1 MEGRGESS
9 QTPFTSAINL
19 TKSGAT
25 QVPERYVLPPSDRPN
40 PALTPSDITLPIID
54 LSALYHPS
62 SRSHLIDQIRS
73 ACMETGS
80 FQVINHGIPLQ
91 TLTEALE
98 AAKEFFD
105 LPLETK
111 VQLLSDN
118 VHAPVRYGTSLNH
131 KVDKVHFWRDFIKHY
146 SHPISEWIHLW
157 PADPPSYREKMRN
170 YTEALHTLQ
179 KELMGIIMESLGLN
193 PNYLHDEIEEGS
205 QVMTVNCYPACPE
218 PELALGMPPHSD
230 YGSLTVLLQSCPG
243 LQIMDKKNNWFSV
256 PETEGALIIQLG
268 DQLEVI
274 SNGQYK
280 SVIHRVT
287 VSSEKKRFSI
297 AGLHSLALNKKV
309 KPAREL
315 VDEQNPDSYKEFSF
329 RDFLDFISGNDIRQ
343 ARFINTLKREP

>member
-1 MEGRGESS
+1 
-9 QTPFTSAINL
+9 
-19 TKSGAT
+19 
-25 QVPERYVLPPSDRPN
+25 
-40 PALTPSDITLPIID
+40 
-54 LSALYHPS
+54 
-62 SRSHLIDQIRS
+62 
-73 ACMETGS
+73 
-80 FQVINHGIPLQ
+80 
-91 TLTEALE
+91 
-98 AAKEFFD
+98 
-105 LPLETK
+105 
-111 VQLLSDN
+111 
-118 VHAPVRYGTSLNH
+118 
-131 KVDKVHFWRDFIKHY
+131 
-146 SHPISEWIHLW
+146 
-157 PADPPSYREKMRN
+157 
-170 YTEALHTLQ
+170 
-179 KELMGIIMESLGLN
+179 
-193 PNYLHDEIEEGS
+193 
-205 QVMTVNCYPACPE
+205 
-218 PELALGMPPHSD
+218 MPPHSD